1 MIKRKIEDNIRR
13 FIDEAP
19 SREAKGIHK
28 CLLIDGMRQIG
39 KTYSI
44 RRALGFKE
52 NDLSQPFAT
61 YKGTGFSAIALYLDF
76 HSRKEIRDIF
86 RSSLLPDSFLQSLSL
101 LPEFRS
107 LDLQPRVDNRIILAL
122 DEIQDSQEGQ
132 GIDALKYL
140 TYQPYLTVIASG
152 SLVGV
157 ALKKARSFPVGYL
170 DSRRMHP
177 LDFEEFMWARGYED
191 SFIQNLID
199 NACSLRPLPSS
210 VHEELSNLYREFLL
224 VGGMP
229 EVVSFY
235 LGQPK
240 FDPASIYAVA
250 RNLLSSLENDLGKYA
265 SSLVGRRARMVLESL
280 PRAIAKERTR
290 FFYSD
295 IDKNAKARDYE
306 SSLDYLKDS
315 GMVIH
320 ADNLTRCDIPLK
332 VFERTD
338 SEKLYVADNG
348 LFFALSGLDSAFALA
363 PGENHMGKGPIYE
376 NGAAT
381 VLNHLFDN
389 LHYYSNPKGLE
400 IDFVVAYENRVVLL
414 EIKSSVN
421 KKSKSLP
428 EMRAQNPK
436 AWAIRSGFRNVGYID
451 NLFSLPAYLLPFLD
465 RILPFWVN
473 LVSPA
478 DKNR

>member
-1 MIKRKIEDNIRR
+1 MIKRKIESDIRR
-13 FIDEAP
+13 FVEA
-19 SREAKGIHK
+19 SAEREAKGLHK
-28 CLLIDGMRQIG
+28 CLLIDGIRRVG
-39 KTYSI
+39 KTYSL
-44 RRALGFKE
+44 RRALGFDEK
-52 NDLSQPFAT
+52 DLSQAYADYRGEQIKAT
-61 YKGTGFSAIALYLDF
+61 AIYLDF
-76 HSRKEIRDIF
+76 EVRKDLRGLF
-86 RSSLLPDSFLQSLSL
+86 ASSLLPDHFLHSISL

-107 LDLQPRVDNRIILAL
+107 LDLNPRADNRIILAL
-122 DEIQDSQEGQ
+122 DEIQDSDDGA
-132 GIDALKYL
+132 GIAALKYL
-140 TYQPYLTVIASG
+140 SYQPYLTVIASG

-157 ALKKARSFPVGYL
+157 AVRKLHSFPVGYL
-170 DSRRMHP
+170 DCFRMSA
-177 LDFEEFMWARGYED
+177 LDFEEFLWAKGYGGRFLD
-191 SFIQNLID
+191 GLIQI
-199 NACSLRPLPSS
+199 ARSGQALPIS
-210 VHEELSNLYREFLL
+210 VHEELSLIYREYLL

-229 EVVSFY
+229 EVVAFY
-235 LGQPK
+235 LAQNK
-240 FDPASIYAVA
+240 FDPTAIYSAA

-265 SSLVGRRARMVLESL
+265 SPLIGRRARMVLESL

-295 IDKNAKARDYE
+295 VDKNAKARDYE
-306 SSLDYLKDS
+306 SALDYLKDS

-332 VFERTD
+332 AFERTD

-348 LFFALSGLDSAFALA
+348 LFFALSGVDFAFALT

-381 VLNHLFDN
+381 VLSRLYES

-400 IDFVVAYENRVVLL
+400 IDFVVSYENKLVLL
-414 EIKSSVN
+414 EIKSSDN
-421 KKSKSLP
+421 KKSRSLP
-428 EMRAQNPK
+428 EMREHNPQ
-436 AWAIRSGFRNVGYID
+436 AIAIRSGFRNVGYID

>member
-13 FIDEAP
+13 FIDETP
-19 SREAKGIHK
+19 MREEKGIHK

-44 RRALGFKE
+44 RRALGFME

-61 YKGTGFSAIALYLDF
+61 YPGEGFSATALYLDF

-86 RSSLLPDSFLQSLSL
+86 SFSLQPKHLLQSLSL

-107 LDLQPRVDNRIILAL
+107 LDLRPRPDNRIILAL
-122 DEIQDSQEGQ
+122 DEIQDSEDGQ

-157 ALKKARSFPVGYL
+157 ALKKAHSFPVGYL
-170 DSRRMHP
+170 DSRRMYP
-177 LDFEEFMWARGYED
+177 LDFEEFMWAKGYKE
-191 SFIQNLID
+191 SFIDSLVD
-199 NACSLRPLPSS
+199 AACAFRPLPPS
-210 VHEELSNLYREFLL
+210 VHEELSILYREFLL

-235 LGQPK
+235 LGQSK

-265 SSLVGRRARMVLESL
+265 SPLIGRRARMVLESL

-295 IDKNAKARDYE
+295 VDKNAKARDYE
-306 SSLDYLKDS
+306 ASLDYLKDS

-320 ADNLTRCDIPLK
+320 ADNLTHCDIPLK
-332 VFERTD
+332 AFERVD

-348 LFFALSGLDSAFALA
+348 LFFALSGLDFAYALT

-381 VLNHLFDN
+381 VLSPLFDG
-389 LHYYSNPKGLE
+389 LHYYSNAKGVE
-400 IDFVVAYENRVVLL
+400 IDFVTSYENRVVLL
-414 EIKSSVN
+414 EIKSSAN

-428 EMRAQNPK
+428 ELRRQNPK
-436 AWAIRSGFRNVGYID
+436 AIAIRSGFRNIGYID
-451 NLFSLPAYLLPFLD
+451 NLFSLPAYLLPFLH
-465 RILPFWVN
+465 RILPS
-473 LVSPA
+473 LLTLS
-478 DKNR
+478 DQ